1 MKMTGPII
9 YVEDEPDDAFFM
21 QRAFQQ
27 CAPQIQLKILTNG
40 QEAIRFFVDDFTP
53 NLREDLKPGLVLL
66 DLNLPGSS
74 GLDVLREI
82 RSKPQLRVLPVIM
95 YTSSNQTVDIV
106 EAYRRGCS
114 AYLVKP
120 RSPDKLRNLVGA
132 LTEFWINENQYPP
145 GAGT

>member
-1 MKMTGPII
+1 MKMTGPVV

-21 QRAFQQ
+21 RRAFQQ
-27 CAPQIQLKILTNG
+27 CAPQIELTILTNG
-40 QEAIRFFVDDFTP
+40 QEAIRFFADDFTP
-53 NLREDLKPGLVLL
+53 NLREDVKPGLVLL

-82 RSKPQLRVLPVIM
+82 RSKPLLRVLPVIM

-106 EAYRRGCS
+106 EAYKRGCS

-120 RSPDKLRNLVGA
+120 RSPDKLRDMVGA

-145 GAGT
+145 LL